1 MKQVFLDNSMNLICK
16 YQTFSDIDQKKL
28 RYGLEGIYLTL
39 TKTIVLLILSICLNI
54 LKEFL
59 LVLLFFNVIRYTGFG
74 FHAKKSSQCLFISI
88 LDFIVIP
95 YTLFHI
101 YIPANSIYVILAI
114 CIIHFILFAPADTI
128 KRPLTNKR
136 KRIIRKLLTI
146 MIGLIYT
153 FIIVF
158 SHNEWISKIL
168 LATMMIEAINIH
180 PLLYKAFGQPYG
192 NYKKIK
198 H

>member
-1 MKQVFLDNSMNLICK
+1 MADDFTSRLNVNSVPTATQRITPCTYSIFYLISQVNNF
-16 YQTFSDIDQKKL
+16 
-28 RYGLEGIYLTL
+28 
-39 TKTIVLLILSICLNI
+39 CL
-54 LKEFL
+54 
-59 LVLLFFNVIRYTGFG
+59 
-74 FHAKKSSQCLFISI
+74 
-88 LDFIVIP
+88 
-95 YTLFHI
+95 
-101 YIPANSIYVILAI
+101 
-114 CIIHFILFAPADTI
+114 IHFILFAPADTI

-168 LATMMIEAINIH
+168 LAAMMIEAINIH
-180 PLLYKAFGQPYG
+180 PLLYKVFGQPYG